1 MDRVRH
7 KKQHRGPWARS
18 PSSLILGV
26 LVLAGCSAHPASH
39 GQIPNVQRM
48 PSDTAEHILQQA
60 GFAHTR
66 RSYVVSSAVPPD
78 RVVAT
83 KPPEGTIASF
93 SDEIVLTISTGPI
106 QTN

>member
-1 MDRVRH
+1 MRH
-7 KKQHRGPWARS
+7 KKQQRRPRTRPAS
-18 PSSLILGV
+18 LLILG
-26 LVLAGCSAHPASH
+26 LFVLAGCSAHPASH
-39 GQIPNVQRM
+39 GQIPYVQRM

-66 RSYVVSSAVPPD
+66 RSYIVSSAVPAD

-83 KPPEGTIASF
+83 KPPEGTTAPF